1 MVPTLDLMNQNLEK
15 ACCREASHLYLNIS
29 RGFLSP
35 LKSENICLNWTV
47 LTGMIAVL
55 IISVFDLFFNL
66 RKWLLARSQGDHWY
80 YPWNQPLKDVAG
92 EGRVEGRLG
101 GANRTEPMQPALSTQ
116 ASQILVVT
124 PSNSA
129 FITLHM
135 FIQHQLYARHYT
147 RAVKRTCMAKGLTS
161 FRVCVCVCVC
171 VCLFMP
177 VCTQGVSS
185 RPYLWAS
192 PWNIWPHGCPFS
204 VLLGFVCSWVVSLS
218 SMGLSHSVF
227 LSLPNLFNI

>member
-29 RGFLSP
+29 RGFLGP

-101 GANRTEPMQPALSTQ
+101 GAKRTEPMQPALSTQ

-171 VCLFMP
+171 VFVHACVHTGSIFKALSLGFSMEYLTSWMP
-177 VCTQGVSS
+177 ILCAAWVRVFLGCF
-185 RPYLWAS
+185 PFL
-192 PWNIWPHGCPFS
+192 HGPFS
-204 VLLGFVCSWVVSLS
+204 FCILVSA
-218 SMGLSHSVF
+218 
-227 LSLPNLFNI
+227 